1 MAEQVNSLIRRNIQ
15 VEPQRSPTTIYR
27 PAGRFRL
34 LPLAVALVALACW
47 HILTSGEGSISFVIA
62 PPLAVA
68 RQFVALVSNGTLFRH
83 IGITLSEIA
92 LGFVVGVSLAFLLG
106 YAITQ
111 SWLLER
117 TLSPYVVGFQAVPLV
132 VIAPVLI
139 VMFGPGVITNAG
151 ICALIVFFPML
162 VSTIVGVRSVD
173 PDLRDLMRSLTATRW
188 QMFTRLE
195 LPSALPALFGGLKI
209 GATLAVAGAVVGE
222 AISANAGLGFLIY
235 ASRYVYDKSS
245 VWVGI
250 FTLTALALLLYEL
263 IARIERHFLAWQ
275 RRGR

>member
-1 MAEQVNSLIRRNIQ
+1 MAEQVNQFIRSNSKDDKRQ
-15 VEPQRSPTTIYR
+15 SPTVIYR

-34 LPLAVALVALACW
+34 LPLAVALVVLAVW
-47 HILTSGEGSISFVIA
+47 HILTSGESGISFVIA

-68 RQFVALVSNGTLFRH
+68 RQFVVLVLNGTLFRH
-83 IGITLSEIA
+83 ISITFSEIA
-92 LGFVVGVSLAFLLG
+92 LGFSVGVSLAFILG

-139 VMFGPGVITNAG
+139 VMFGPGILTNAG

-162 VSTIVGVRSVD
+162 VSTIVGMRSVD
-173 PDLRDLMRSLTATRW
+173 PDLRDLMRSLKATRW

-209 GATLAVAGAVVGE
+209 GTTLAVAGAVVGE

-250 FTLTALALLLYEL
+250 FTLTALALVLYEM
-263 IARIERHFLAWQ
+263 IARIERRFLAWQ